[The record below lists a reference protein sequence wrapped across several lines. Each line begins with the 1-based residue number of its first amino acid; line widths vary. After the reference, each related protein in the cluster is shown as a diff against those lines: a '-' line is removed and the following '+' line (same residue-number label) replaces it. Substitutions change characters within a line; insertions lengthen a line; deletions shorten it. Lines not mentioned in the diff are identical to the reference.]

1 MKKALPTIL
10 ITLIFLAIIGAY
22 AWGVVQIISQE
33 LTVETML
40 IPFIILIVF
49 SVISVLLIVVLVK
62 RVKAIKEEDKKNYD
76 EY

>member
-10 ITLIFLAIIGAY
+10 ITLIFLAVIGAY
-22 AWGVVQIISQE
+22 AWGVVQLITEEMTI
-33 LTVETML
+33 ETML
-40 IPFIILIVF
+40 VPFVILFVF

-62 RVKAIKEEDKKNYD
+62 RVKAIKQEDKQDYD